1 MADFQSNIPSFSAQP
16 SPVYEFTIRQRAGL
30 QLLGDALQ
38 YLSGAQADDREAALL
53 IWGAREA
60 LLRAAERR
68 GEASVLPRLRIVWHN
83 QKAGAQ

>member
-38 YLSGAQADDREAALL
+38 YLAGVQAADREAALL

-60 LLRAAERR
+60 LLRAAERS
-68 GEASVLPRLRIVWHN
+68 GEASVLPRLRLAWDN
-83 QKAGAQ
+83 PKAGAR